1 MEELQENLRVINEEL
16 QKETE
21 KMEELASKIESLKK
35 QKGVIQ
41 TILHTLTKEY

>member
-1 MEELQENLRVINEEL
+1 MEELQENLKVINEEL

-21 KMEELASKIESLKK
+21 KMEELALKIEDLKK
-35 QKGVIQ
+35 QKIVIQ